1 MASSM
6 SCVTKINV
14 FPNCCCNFFTKSCNV
29 SLVIGSKAPNGSSIK
44 IISCSAASAR
54 ITPIRCCCPPDNCE
68 GYRSKYSSGKST
80 SLISSF
86 AFLSFFSCDHF
97 NNLGTSTIFSL
108 IVI

>member
-1 MASSM
+1 MRY
-6 SCVTKINV
+6 KINV
-14 FPNCCCNFFTKSCNV
+14 FLIVVVIFTKSCNV
-29 SLVIGSKAPNGSSIK
+29 SLVMGSKAPNGSSIK

-86 AFLSFFSCDHF
+86 AFYLFSCDHF